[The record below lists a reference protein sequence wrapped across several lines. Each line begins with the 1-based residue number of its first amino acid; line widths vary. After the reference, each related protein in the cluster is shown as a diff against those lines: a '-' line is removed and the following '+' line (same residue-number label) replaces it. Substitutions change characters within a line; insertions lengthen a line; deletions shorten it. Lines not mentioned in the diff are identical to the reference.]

1 VSTVT
6 DYEQFLIEHGLTE
19 ADMAS
24 LTDLGYIKTADKV
37 RLAPSPV
44 HGTGTFAEVDFAAG
58 SLVSLAQVDGL
69 RTEAGRFTNHD
80 PAPNVL
86 MVRLEGNLV
95 LMALRDIKADEELF
109 LDYRQ
114 AFYESDFGEARR
126 KVAALEAAMQS
137 QPQVDCPVKHHFAP
151 GVYIREMTIPTGV
164 VLTGAVHKTSH
175 LSMLSKGH
183 IYLVGDTDTV
193 ELRAPATVLSQP
205 GTKRAIY
212 AVEEAIWTT
221 IHATDTVDLDELVAE
236 LTESKSD
243 ELLGGANNTQLG
255 HAAQQQL
262 RIDP

>member
-1 VSTVT
+1 MT

-24 LTDLGYIKTADKV
+24 LTDLGYIKTADKI

-44 HGTGTFAEVDFAAG
+44 HGTGTFAEVDFAKG

-80 PAPNVL
+80 PDPNVL

-95 LMALRDIKADEELF
+95 LMAVRDIKADEELF

-151 GVYIREMTIPTGV
+151 GIYLREMTIPTGV

-243 ELLGGANNTQLG
+243 ELLGGANNTQLV